1 MINALSNVE
10 LMSPPSIT
18 LAMGDCI
25 SLPGRSPP
33 SASGTRAS
41 AEVRAVMS
49 MGLSRESEPSMMASF
64 TVLPS
69 SVRSRLYSVMSSM
82 PLRVAMPKSEM
93 KPMMAGMLTSPVV
106 MTMAKMPPMSASGRL
121 SSITPASIV
130 LRNCMNSSRKMMAMA
145 IVQVR

>member
-33 SASGTRAS
+33 SASGTSAN

-93 KPMMAGMLTSPVV
+93 KPMIAEDDGKDAADERQWQIEQYHTGLHRAAELHEQQQEDDGDGYRAGEIEHP
-106 MTMAKMPPMSASGRL
+106 
-121 SSITPASIV
+121 
-130 LRNCMNSSRKMMAMA
+130 
-145 IVQVR
+145 